1 MMAKDGLEL
10 QAVPHRAHA
19 ACPIIVR
26 VHASNPRSLAR
37 RLFLDTLQEISVQA
51 LMPQW
56 IRREGDH
63 LRFPRATGSFPAS
76 LELTHYRSILTIS
89 LGKAAGP
96 MLTGWRALS
105 GGLSQMDLIVS
116 PQPFQ
121 SPGTP
126 GDIRLRAWIGGH
138 PEPNAE
144 SLRAGEAMLEAV
156 RKVKTPALILY
167 FISGGGSALVEA
179 PRSVLSLAEIQAT
192 YRALVL
198 SGASITEI
206 NVLRKHLS
214 AFKGGRLAQAASEAG
229 EVDQLT
235 LLISDVPEGD
245 PSSISS
251 GPTCPDESTVEDC
264 YRLYQQHK
272 LQFPPRVAGRFED
285 RLLEETPKPGDS
297 AFARSHGQVMLDNR
311 QACEVL
317 AHRSRQ
323 AGLHPE
329 IDHTADEWEYRR
341 AARFLTG
348 RLRQLKQADPAA
360 CLIAGGEVR
369 VRVEG
374 DYGRGGRNQALA
386 LEAATLLADTPW
398 CLLSG
403 GTDGI
408 DGHSTAAGA
417 VVDGTTVQRALG
429 AGYDP
434 LHHLRTFDAWPLLH
448 AIDDTIE
455 TGPTGQNVRDL
466 RLLL

>member
-1 MMAKDGLEL
+1 MVKSTTEM
-10 QAVPHRAHA
+10 QAPQPGISSGCA
-19 ACPIIVR
+19 IIIPVY
-26 VHASNPRSLAR
+26 ASNPRSLAR
-37 RLFLDTLQEISVQA
+37 RLFLDTLQKISAQA

-56 IRREGDH
+56 IQREGDR
-63 LRFPRATGSFPAS
+63 LIFPRASGNFPAS
-76 LELTHYRSILTIS
+76 LDLTRYRSILTVS
-89 LGKAAGP
+89 LGKAAAP
-96 MLTGWRALS
+96 MLTAWRNLA
-105 GGLSQMDLIVS
+105 GGLSHTDLIVA
-116 PQPFQ
+116 PQPFH
-121 SPGTP
+121 PAGTP
-126 GDIRLRAWIGGH
+126 ADIRLRAFTGGH

-144 SLRAGEAMLEAV
+144 SLRAGQVMLDAV
-156 RKVKTPALILY
+156 RKVNTPALILY

-179 PRSVLSLAEIQAT
+179 PLGDLSLAEMQAT

-198 SGASITEI
+198 SGASITDI

-214 AFKGGRLAQAASEAG
+214 AVKGGRLAQAAAEAG

-245 PSSISS
+245 LSSISS

-264 YRLYQQHK
+264 YRLYHQHR
-272 LQFPPRVAGRFED
+272 LQFPPRVAGQFED
-285 RLLEETPKPGDS
+285 QLLQETPKPGDP
-297 AFARSHGQVMLDNR
+297 AFARSHWQVILDNR

-317 AHRSRQ
+317 AGCARL

-341 AARFLTG
+341 AARYLVG
-348 RLRQLKQADPAA
+348 RLRQLKQSDPAA

-374 DYGRGGRNQALA
+374 DSGQGGRNQALA
-386 LEAATLLADTPW
+386 LEAATLLAETPW

-403 GTDGI
+403 GTDGV
-408 DGHSTAAGA
+408 DGHSPAAGA
-417 VVDGTTVQRALG
+417 VVDGSTVQRALE
-429 AGYDP
+429 AGMDP
-434 LHHLRTFDAWPLLH
+434 LHHLRSFDAWPLLH
-448 AIDDTIE
+448 AIGDSIE